1 MSLSCQVEAKVPSP
15 FKYQVNTPE
24 RCVAE
29 YLSAWA
35 AKNWD
40 LMNLFTQLTWR
51 YKNRNSAEDL
61 LKKWYNHKDLVDY
74 SIDEVHRGCPGFLG
88 SDVCA
93 EFVVSATYKIGKKSK
108 SVTIGMRVIR
118 ERSLRKPSPNGTW
131 GVNPITA
138 TTEY

>member
-40 LMNLFTQLTWR
+40 LMYSFTQLTWR
-51 YKNRNSAEDL
+51 YTNRKTARSKLA
-61 LKKWYNHKDLVDY
+61 KWYNHKDLISY
-74 SIDEVHRGCPGFLG
+74 KLEEVSRGCPGFLSG
-88 SDVCA
+88 DVCA
-93 EFVVSATYKIGKKSK
+93 EAFATATYKIGNKTKT
-108 SVTIGMRVIR
+108 VTLGMRIIR
-118 ERSLRKPSPNGTW
+118 ERS
-131 GVNPITA
+131 
-138 TTEY
+138 